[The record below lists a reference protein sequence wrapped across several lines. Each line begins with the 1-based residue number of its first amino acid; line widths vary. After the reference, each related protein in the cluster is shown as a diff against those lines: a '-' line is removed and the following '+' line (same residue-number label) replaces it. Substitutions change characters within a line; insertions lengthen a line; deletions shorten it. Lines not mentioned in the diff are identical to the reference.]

1 MKNILQIIITCLI
14 FPCFITAQ
22 HLEVGGMG
30 GFSTYLGDLSPS
42 IKRIS
47 TGKLH
52 IAGGGFM
59 RYNYNK
65 NFAIK
70 LGLTYAQVS
79 ANDTQSKNPSRQN
92 RNLHFKSSIFETS
105 ITGEFNVLGFEPR
118 YLSKTFSPY
127 VFAGIGF
134 FAFNPKAQYQG
145 KWVDLQSLRT
155 EGQGLAAFPERKPYK
170 KLAISVPFG
179 GGFKIAVNDKLIVGM
194 ELGLRMTNTDYLDD
208 VSTTYVSDDIINENF
223 GEVSAALA
231 NPSGI
236 SRETGS
242 TRGNPSNNDWYF
254 ISAITVSYN
263 LFDSGLSGPRRKN
276 RRALGCPS
284 F

>member
-1 MKNILQIIITCLI
+1 MRKLIQLITLCFL
-14 FPCFITAQ
+14 FPSFMSAQ
-22 HLEVGGMG
+22 HFEVGAAG

-47 TGKLH
+47 TGGLH
-52 IAGGGFM
+52 VAGGGFI
-59 RYNYNK
+59 RYNHNAY
-65 NFAIK
+65 FSAK
-70 LGLTYAQVS
+70 LGLTYGQVS
-79 ANDTQSKNPSRQN
+79 ANDQDSKDLGRQS

-105 ITGEFNVLGFEPR
+105 ITGEFNILGFEPK

-134 FAFNPKAQYQG
+134 FAFNPKAEYQG
-145 KWVDLQSLRT
+145 NWVDLQPLKT
-155 EGQGLAAFPERKPYK
+155 EGQGLADFPERKPYK

-179 GGFKIAVNDKLIVGM
+179 GGFKYAINDKLVVGM
-194 ELGLRMTNTDYLDD
+194 EMGLRATNTDYLDD
-208 VSTTYVSDDIINENF
+208 VSTTYVADDILNESL

-231 NPSGI
+231 NPSGTP
-236 SRETGS
+236 RTTGS
-242 TRGNPSNNDWYF
+242 KRGTATNNDWYF
-254 ISAITVSYN
+254 ISSITVSYN

-276 RRALGCPS
+276 RRALGCPT